1 MKLASEALPRR
12 KIYTFLHGVSLLGPD
27 FLVTLQ
33 TQRQRREG
41 NSDFFFLNSK
51 ILSSKG
57 EEQKKK
63 KKSMAFSFPKRVH
76 SFSMPK
82 PDICPHGNP
91 LTGAETQGVKS
102 SELTEIGLSCH
113 LEETCKNL

>member
-1 MKLASEALPRR
+1 MAFP
-12 KIYTFLHGVSLLGPD
+12 
-27 FLVTLQ
+27 FLVQ
-33 TQRQRREG
+33 TPWLHCKLRGKEG
-41 NSDFFFLNSK
+41 EEILIFFLNSK

-63 KKSMAFSFPKRVH
+63 SMAFSFPKRIH